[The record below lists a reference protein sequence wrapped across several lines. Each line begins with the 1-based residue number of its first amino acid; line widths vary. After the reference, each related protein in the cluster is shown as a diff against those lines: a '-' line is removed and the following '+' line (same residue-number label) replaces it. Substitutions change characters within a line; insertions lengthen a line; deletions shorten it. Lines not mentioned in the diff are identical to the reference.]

1 MNPLRPQ
8 VCRNFLE
15 DFCKEEKTPY
25 LLRENANPNPI
36 SPENKCYEDGLAEKI
51 LENIEVIGHNL
62 KSHENMNRDR
72 LKKIILKY
80 SMKNIKSIKNYLKM

>member
-15 DFCKEEKTPY
+15 DFCKEEKTPH
-25 LLRENANPNPI
+25 LLRANANPI
-36 SPENKCYEDGLAEKI
+36 SPENKCYENGLAEKI

-62 KSHENMNRDR
+62 KSLENMNRDR
-72 LKKIILKY
+72 LKKMILKY
-80 SMKNIKSIKNYLKM
+80 SMKNLKSIKNYLKM